1 MRVSDNMPKTFE
13 EIIQEEEKVPMTVYV
28 PKWIVNLTADIAED
42 CSDSTKTQVRSQ
54 VIEGAMRKI
63 RDLTEKGY
71 SPLQSTVIWNH
82 KLNEEIKF

>member
-1 MRVSDNMPKTFE
+1 MMSKSEE

-28 PKWIVNLTADIAED
+28 PKWIENLTADIAED
-42 CSDSTKTQVRSQ
+42 CAHRTKTQVRSE

-71 SPLQSTVIWNH
+71 SPLQSTVIWNY
-82 KLNEEIKF
+82 KLNEEIKY